1 MKANDMKSILLI
13 IIVLGAVIIT
23 SAQETK
29 TGNNFQKK
37 KFNTEVITDSTEYF
51 VISPKFKTDTSAIKI
66 RPFQKF
72 PGDSFTQNNQGKNDF
87 FANHEKPE
95 FRMPVAGGGVHYYFN
110 MPVAVPDS
118 TVQYYIKEK
127 RIDYVNPREKNNK

>member
-1 MKANDMKSILLI
+1 MKTFVLI
-13 IIVLGAVIIT
+13 IMILGAVIIST
-23 SAQETK
+23 AQESK
-29 TGNNFQKK
+29 TDKTFQQK
-37 KFNTEVITDSTEYF
+37 KFNTEIKTDSAQYF
-51 VISPKFKTDTSAIKI
+51 AISPKFKTDTSAIKI

-87 FANHEKPE
+87 FANHQKSE

-127 RIDYVNPREKNNK
+127 RIYYVNPLEKNFK